1 MLTLALG
8 SLTGRRGRGGRGVEE
23 GVEKRKRGV
32 GGGVAMI
39 KHHKEK
45 RYEFY

>member
-8 SLTGRRGRGGRGVEE
+8 SLTGRRGRGGG
-23 GVEKRKRGV
+23 GLK
-32 GGGVAMI
+32 GGGKGGGETAMI